1 MAPTVEPWERF
12 TILPYTKEGE
22 SWQWNCHWPKA
33 LTRLPP
39 QSPRPATA
47 TITSKLIATKKS
59 WSVSS
64 FETSFDPACLKACA
78 VGLDISRPGRAC
90 DLLQW
95 PCPAIPSF
103 EIWSRLLPLPLPL
116 GPLDP
121 LFKFPV
127 EFTFW
132 FIYSIALSI
141 FVVSFCWVPSL
152 LEELQGLLL
161 PARGD

>member
-78 VGLDISRPGRAC
+78 VGLDASRP
-90 DLLQW
+90 LL
-95 PCPAIPSF
+95 SF
-103 EIWSRLLPLPLPL
+103 NFSPQK
-116 GPLDP
+116 
-121 LFKFPV
+121 LFLALVHEASSPEPHTAKFSDHLIKKRQKLKHK
-127 EFTFW
+127 
-132 FIYSIALSI
+132 IYINIKSTS
-141 FVVSFCWVPSL
+141 VKYRKNC
-152 LEELQGLLL
+152 
-161 PARGD
+161 

>member
-1 MAPTVEPWERF
+1 MAPTVQPWERF

-78 VGLDISRPGRAC
+78 VGLDASRP
-90 DLLQW
+90 LL
-95 PCPAIPSF
+95 SF
-103 EIWSRLLPLPLPL
+103 NFSPQK
-116 GPLDP
+116 
-121 LFKFPV
+121 LFLALVHEASSPEPHTAKFSDHLIKKRQKLKHK
-127 EFTFW
+127 
-132 FIYSIALSI
+132 IYINIKLRNKSQYTGAT
-141 FVVSFCWVPSL
+141 V
-152 LEELQGLLL
+152 QGMYY
-161 PARGD
+161 